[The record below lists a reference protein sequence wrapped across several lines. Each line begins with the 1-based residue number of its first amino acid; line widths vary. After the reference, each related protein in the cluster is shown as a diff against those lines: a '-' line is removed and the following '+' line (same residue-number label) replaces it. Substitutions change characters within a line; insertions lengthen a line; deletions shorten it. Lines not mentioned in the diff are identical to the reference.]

1 MTPAGGTRAAS
12 AGRAAWAAVR
22 DRRQVWGLAGLALY
36 ALASVWQT
44 APANLGLA
52 IALLAVACGLRRG
65 LRSDAV
71 GAATLALAV
80 WLCVRYALQC
90 AGVGEPGLI
99 KPQAGFVDW
108 LAPLT
113 FALLATLVPA
123 TARLAWLRRLWLL
136 AMAGCALGVLG
147 FLVMR
152 GPMVLWSGER
162 LGFHLNRPLGI
173 GLYAGVF
180 IVVLGATARRWWM
193 LDGAWCWPV
202 RALGVALLGLY
213 MQVLVS
219 AQNRTTWL
227 ALLVVAMVAVV
238 TAVLRRLRR
247 PVALSWPRLALTAAA
262 GLLVLAAIGYANR
275 NAFEQRIGA
284 EQDVIETVG
293 QAGLDAAPASSIT
306 TRLRLWR
313 FVLARWTDAPLIGHG
328 YGGMQDVVDAR
339 LRSQVALMEGER
351 YDHVHNSYLQ
361 TLWTQ
366 GVIGIVLWTLLVA
379 LLLRDGIRA
388 ARVNAQVRALLPVVW
403 GALGF
408 VAVWA
413 CFDYR
418 ISHPDMRCF
427 AILLLL
433 SLRLLGQAGSD
444 DAQAPSTSA

>member
-147 FLVMR
+147 FLIAR
-152 GPMVLWSGER
+152 GPGVLWSGER
-162 LGFHLNRPLGI
+162 LGYHLNRPLGI

-180 IVVLGATARRWWM
+180 VVVLVASARCWWACAGRWR
-193 LDGAWCWPV
+193 WPV
-202 RALGVALLGLY
+202 RIAGLAAIVLFL
-213 MQVLVS
+213 QVLVG
-219 AQNRTTWL
+219 AQNRATWL
-227 ALLVVAMVAVV
+227 ALLLVAAGALVAGLYGRWRSGRAPAWRRLGLGLVMVA
-238 TAVLRRLRR
+238 A
-247 PVALSWPRLALTAAA
+247 ALAAA
-262 GLLVLAAIGYANR
+262 VATNRGAFERLGSEREVIAAIGD
-275 NAFEQRIGA
+275 G
-284 EQDVIETVG
+284 
-293 QAGLDAAPASSIT
+293 GLDTAPATSISA
-306 TRLRLWR
+306 RLRLWQFTLR
-313 FVLARWTDAPLIGHG
+313 RWPDAPLLGHG
-328 YGGMQDVVDAR
+328 FGGLQDVVDAQER
-339 LRSQVALMEGER
+339 ARVALPAGER

-366 GVIGIVLWTLLVA
+366 GVIGVVLWTLLVA